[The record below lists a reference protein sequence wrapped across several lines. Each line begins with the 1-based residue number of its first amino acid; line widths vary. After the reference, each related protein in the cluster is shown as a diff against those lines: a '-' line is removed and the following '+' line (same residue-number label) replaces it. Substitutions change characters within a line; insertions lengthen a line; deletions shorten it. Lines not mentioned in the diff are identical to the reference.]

1 MTEDFLKNPYA
12 DKFSR
17 HLIVIIPKVAFKD
30 NSHVG
35 AFVGE
40 VFLKSIFSFLL
51 PEKMVFLKCKL
62 EGYVEHVSF

>member
-1 MTEDFLKNPYA
+1 MSEDFFLQNSFA

-30 NSHVG
+30 NLHVG

-40 VFLKSIFSFLL
+40 VCFKQ
-51 PEKMVFLKCKL
+51 
-62 EGYVEHVSF
+62 

>member
-1 MTEDFLKNPYA
+1 MSYA

-17 HLIVIIPKVAFKD
+17 HVIVIIPKVAFKD

-40 VFLKSIFSFLL
+40 VCFSWYFTFIAWKYGL
-51 PEKMVFLKCKL
+51 FSSSCFSSYAH
-62 EGYVEHVSF
+62 G